1 MVECGLSIAP
11 AEFAVVCCHGDRGL
25 CGRSFHKDKQF
36 FLADKR
42 TGRRV
47 RVCGALRLSA
57 RFIPFSFL
65 FLSLFWS
72 IKTCMNEQ

>member
-1 MVECGLSIAP
+1 MGI
-11 AEFAVVCCHGDRGL
+11 GGL

-47 RVCGALRLSA
+47 RGGGFATFPPVSFHFR
-57 RFIPFSFL
+57 FL

-72 IKTCMNEQ
+72 IKNIHE